1 MLSVC
6 LLVVAHF
13 NLMCLLLQYR
23 VARLF
28 TEKTATVISRGFQL
42 KHIPSGEVGTVP
54 CSSWWAQYHAAVGG
68 HSTMQQLVG
77 TVPCSS
83 LFLHS

>member
-1 MLSVC
+1 MYIMYIYVECVC
-6 LLVVAHF
+6 LLVVAHL

-54 CSSWWAQYHAAVGG
+54 AVCFCTPNSSVEGATELKFVSFCSS
-68 HSTMQQLVG
+68 
-77 TVPCSS
+77 
-83 LFLHS
+83 